1 MANKSVFFLSLG
13 CSRNTVDS
21 EIMMTLLEGAGHTI
35 VETPQ
40 EADVLVV
47 NTCAFIDDAKQ
58 ETIDTVLYLSEK
70 KRPGSRLVVAGCF
83 SQLYHKEILQKMP
96 EVDAVVG
103 IGNLGVIVDAVEES
117 SSRDYPKARL
127 IGKRYSEYTTRS
139 RLITTKGYAYLKVS
153 EGCSGSCS
161 FCLIPLI
168 KGPMRSRK
176 IDAVIEDAV
185 RLVDLGTKEI
195 VLTSQDTLAYGRDL
209 GMKNGIRSL
218 VENLLKKTMIEKIR
232 ILYLNPHED
241 LLQILDIFGN
251 DRVLPYFDIPVQH
264 ASERVLA
271 SMHRQ
276 GRGERYRDLILR
288 IKARVPD
295 AVFRT
300 GVIVGYP
307 HEREADFRVL
317 LDFIRE
323 VEFNHLGVFIFSS
336 QRETEAAGLR
346 GRVKKKVAEERRSA
360 VLQLQRTISR
370 KKLTQ
375 EIGKTFDVL
384 VEEKVQGEDLY
395 FGRSYHFAP
404 EVDGVF
410 VLRSEEEIV
419 PGSIVTARV
428 TRADDYDLHGVIHEP

>member
-1 MANKSVFFLSLG
+1 MTNKTIFFLSLG

-21 EIMMTLLEGAGHTI
+21 EIMITLLEEAGHTI
-35 VETPQ
+35 VPTPE

-47 NTCAFIDDAKQ
+47 NTCAFIDEAKQ
-58 ETIDTVLYLSEK
+58 EAIDTILALSEK
-70 KRPGSRLVVAGCF
+70 KRAGSRLVVAGCF
-83 SQLYHKEILQKMP
+83 SQLYHEEILKELR

-103 IGNLGVIVDAVEES
+103 IGNLGVITEAVDES
-117 SSRDYPKARL
+117 SARDYPQARL
-127 IGKRYSEYTTRS
+127 IGRKYSEHTKRS
-139 RLITTKGYAYLKVS
+139 RLITPQGYAYLKVS
-153 EGCSGSCS
+153 EGCSGTCS

-168 KGPMRSRK
+168 KGPMRSRRT
-176 IDAVIEDAV
+176 DAVVEDAL

-218 VENLLKKTMIEKIR
+218 VEELLEKTGVERIR
-232 ILYLNPHED
+232 ILYLNPHDD
-241 LLQILDIFGN
+241 LMEILDIFGD

-264 ASERVLA
+264 ASERLLA
-271 SMHRQ
+271 SMHRR
-276 GRGERYRDLILR
+276 GSGERYRDLVSR
-288 IKARVPD
+288 IKERVPD

-307 HEREADFRVL
+307 SENEADFHVL

-323 VEFNHLGVFIFSS
+323 VEFNHLGVFVFSP
-336 QRETEAAGLR
+336 QRETEAAGLH
-346 GRVKKKVAEERRSA
+346 GRVKKRVAEKRRNTI
-360 VLQLQRTISR
+360 LELQRAISR

-375 EIGKTFDVL
+375 EIGKTFNVL

-404 EVDGVF
+404 EVDGIF
-410 VLRSEEEIV
+410 VLQSEEEID

-428 TRADDYDLHGVIHEP
+428 TRADDYDLHGVILTR